1 MGVGDE
7 RSNANFSK
15 FVATKRRAQLLE
27 VERIEGCALR
37 LLRHMKGVRCVVVHR
52 KVYTSVGACR
62 HRESGCG
69 TLPVCG
75 IGKKNYLKFMVNHEL
90 STHQ

>member
-52 KVYTSVGACR
+52 KVYTSVLTKGIRMRDSADLR
-62 HRESGCG
+62 NREKS
-69 TLPVCG
+69 
-75 IGKKNYLKFMVNHEL
+75 YLKFILRE
-90 STHQ
+90 S